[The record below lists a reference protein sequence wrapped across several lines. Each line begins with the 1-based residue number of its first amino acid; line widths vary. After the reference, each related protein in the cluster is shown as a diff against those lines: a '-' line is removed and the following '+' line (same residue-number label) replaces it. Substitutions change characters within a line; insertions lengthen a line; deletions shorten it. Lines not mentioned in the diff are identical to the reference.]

1 MYNINGK
8 QLIAIV
14 GAVVS
19 VLMVSTAQLT
29 DLLGP
34 TEAKTIVTVAGLLN
48 MLLQSITVA
57 LSTQTSQ
64 VKDVLAMPGIEK
76 ISVNSQASQA
86 LATIAVD
93 PASNKIAPTQA
104 AMVDVTKTAQGIAS

>member
-1 MYNINGK
+1 MNLNGK
-8 QLIAIV
+8 QIIAIV

-34 TEAKTIVTVAGLLN
+34 TMAKTIVTVAGLLN

-57 LSTQTSQ
+57 LTTQTAQ
-64 VKDVLAMPGIEK
+64 IKDVAAMPGVER
-76 ISVNSQASQA
+76 ISINAQASPA
-86 LATIAVD
+86 AAAVATD
-93 PASNKIAPTQA
+93 PAQPKVGPTSP
-104 AMVDVTKTAQGIAS
+104 DVRAILTETAKAS

>member
-1 MYNINGK
+1 MINLNGK
-8 QLIAIV
+8 QIIAIV

-34 TEAKTIVTVAGLLN
+34 GLAKTITTVAGLLN

-57 LSTQTSQ
+57 LTSQ
-64 VKDVLAMPGIEK
+64 GSTLRDVAAMPGVEK
-76 ISVNSQASQA
+76 VLLNGQANSTA
-86 LATIAVD
+86 ATLAVD
-93 PASNKIAPTQA
+93 PMQDKIEAAPGAHAAVEQASKGN
-104 AMVDVTKTAQGIAS
+104 

>member
-1 MYNINGK
+1 MLNLNGK
-8 QLIAIV
+8 QIIAIV

-34 TEAKTIVTVAGLLN
+34 TMAKTIVTVAGLLN

-57 LSTQTSQ
+57 LSTQTAQ
-64 VKDVLAMPGIEK
+64 IKDVAAMPGVER
-76 ISVNSQASQA
+76 ISMNAQASPAAAAVAIDPNQTKVG
-86 LATIAVD
+86 ATSPEVRAVLQQ
-93 PASNKIAPTQA
+93 TA
-104 AMVDVTKTAQGIAS
+104 AAV